1 MGVGSNVSVG
11 VDIGGTFTDIVVTD
25 GADFTRI
32 TKIPSSRRDPSEPI
46 ATLFDALLP
55 SWHVS
60 SEQVVH
66 FIHGT
71 TVATNAVLERKG
83 ARLGI
88 LTTEGFE
95 DVLEIGR
102 QNRKDIY
109 ALIQTP
115 ETPVFLAPGA
125 RRLGVRELMDASGA
139 VVVPLDL
146 QSLDEQV
153 RSLVDDGVNAIA
165 ICFLFSFL
173 NSTHEQQAA
182 DFIRRQYPEIMVSLS
197 CEVDPAFR
205 EYERTCVTAFD
216 AYVKPGLDTYL
227 GAIEDKLRRAGV
239 GCAMHLMQS
248 RGGTCSSN
256 IARQR
261 PVRLF
266 LSGPAAGVIGA
277 SETGKLAAHSNIIT
291 VDIGGTSSDIALIT
305 GGRPGVRRAGWLDGY
320 QVRVPMIDVN
330 AVGAGGGS
338 IARLDA
344 GGGLRVGPESA
355 GADPG
360 PACYG
365 RGGTEPT
372 VTDASVILGL
382 LDPDY
387 FAGGT
392 LQLDLDLAAKAIEM
406 SIAKPMGLSIYEAAL
421 GIHRIANAQMA
432 EGIRLVSVKRGI
444 DPRDYALLPFGGAG
458 ALHATALA
466 NELGIDT
473 IVFPRYPGVLSAAGL
488 IASPVEH
495 EVSGSYISNLA
506 NVDVIHLRTKFSGLE
521 RDCMA
526 LINADSIDRSTLE
539 TVFQVDMCFV
549 GQSHYVEVTVDP
561 QSDNLPRDL
570 GESFARQYEAL
581 YGHYTAAPL
590 RLINLRVV
598 MRAARLGNIR
608 TIAAI
613 RDVAECKRIR
623 TRPIMT
629 EATSGF
635 VEAELILRESI
646 VPRQKISGPAIIEQT
661 DTTILLD
668 LGWDAVCNE
677 HGILIAKRAL
687 T

>member
-1 MGVGSNVSVG
+1 MGAGSKVSVG

-25 GADFTRI
+25 GAGFASI
-32 TKIPSSRRDPSEPI
+32 TKVPSSRRDPSEPI

-55 SWHVS
+55 SWQVS
-60 SEQVVH
+60 PERVMH

-125 RRLGVRELMDASGA
+125 RRLGVRELTDASGT

-146 QSLDEQV
+146 QSLDAQV
-153 RSLVDDGVNAIA
+153 RALVEDGVNAIA

-173 NSTHEQQAA
+173 NSANEQQAA
-182 DFIRRQYPEIMVSLS
+182 DFIRAKYPEIMVSLS

-227 GAIEDKLRRAGV
+227 NAIENKLRRAGV
-239 GCAMHLMQS
+239 RCAMHLMQS
-248 RGGTCSSN
+248 RGGTCSSE

-277 SETGKLAAHSNIIT
+277 SETGRLAGHSDIIT

-305 GGRPGVRRAGWLDGY
+305 GGRPEVRRAGWLDGY
-320 QVRVPMIDVN
+320 QIRVPMIDVN

-372 VTDASVILGL
+372 VTDASVVLGL

-392 LQLDLDLAAKAIEM
+392 LRLDPDLAAKAIEM
-406 SIAKPMGLSIYEAAL
+406 AIARPMGLSVHEAAL

-466 NELGIDT
+466 EELGIDT
-473 IVFPRYPGVLSAAGL
+473 IIFPRYPGVLSAAGL

-495 EVSGSYISNLA
+495 EASGSYISDLA
-506 NVDVIHLRTKFSGLE
+506 NVDVSRLRIEFDRLR

-526 LINADSIDRSTLE
+526 LINADGIDSNTLE

-549 GQSHYVEVTVDP
+549 GQSHYVEVAVNP
-561 QSDNLPRDL
+561 QSGNLLRDL
-570 GESFARQYEAL
+570 EESFARQYEAL
-581 YGHYTAAPL
+581 YGHYAAAPL

-598 MRAARLGNIR
+598 MRAARMGNIKD
-608 TIAAI
+608 IAAI
-613 RDVAECKRIR
+613 RGIAQSEQSR
-623 TRPIMT
+623 TRAIMT
-629 EATSGF
+629 QATSGF
-635 VEAELILRESI
+635 VEAELISRESLA
-646 VPRQKISGPAIIEQT
+646 PRRSIHGPAIIEQA

-668 LGWDAVCNE
+668 PGWNAACDE
-677 HGILIAKRAL
+677 HGILIAERAL